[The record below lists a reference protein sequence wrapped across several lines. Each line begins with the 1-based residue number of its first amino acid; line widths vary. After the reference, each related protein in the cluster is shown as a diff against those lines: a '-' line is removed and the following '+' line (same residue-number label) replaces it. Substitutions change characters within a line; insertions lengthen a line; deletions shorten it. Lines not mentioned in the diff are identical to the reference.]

1 MALKVTRWNF
11 VKCFLFSI
19 DIIIFAIN
27 ATLFGFTFYLIR
39 KEYYRR
45 ASLKLFIV
53 PFFVSIINVFI
64 DLLMNKTNLMMKY
77 AGHNR
82 YGMITRFFMFY
93 FILTIIIY
101 SDQRE
106 KYVIKEEDIDA
117 NKFIYNLGLVDIG
130 VLIFSMILGF
140 FVIDVQNFNQI
151 LVRKK
156 KKIPEPTG
164 EEMGLIDNLIPGELD
179 KL

>member
-1 MALKVTRWNF
+1 MALKVTKWNCIKYF
-11 VKCFLFSI
+11 LCFF
-19 DIIIFAIN
+19 DIIILLIN
-27 ATLFGFTFYLIR
+27 VILFGFTFYLIR
-39 KEYYRR
+39 KEYFRR
-45 ASLKLFIV
+45 SSLKLFTW

-64 DLLMNKTNLMMKY
+64 DIIMNKTNLMMRY

-82 YGMITRFFMFY
+82 YGMIARFFMFY
-93 FILTIIIY
+93 FILTLIIY

-106 KYVIKEEDIDA
+106 KYVIKNDDVDA
-117 NKFIYNLGLVDIG
+117 NKYIYNFGMVNIG
-130 VLIFSMILGF
+130 ILIFSMILSF

-151 LVRKK
+151 VVKK
-156 KKIPEPTG
+156 KKKKQEPAV

>member
-1 MALKVTRWNF
+1 MALKVTKWNF
-11 VKCFLFSI
+11 VKCFLFSF
-19 DIIIFAIN
+19 DIIIFLIN
-27 ATLFGFTFYLIR
+27 VALFGFTFYLIR
-39 KEYYRR
+39 EEYYRR

-53 PFFVSIINVFI
+53 PFFVSLFNVFVDI
-64 DLLMNKTNLMMKY
+64 LMNKTNLMMKY

-106 KYVIKEEDIDA
+106 KYVLNDNDDIDA
-117 NKFIYNLGLVDIG
+117 NKWIYNLGIVDIG
-130 VLIFSMILGF
+130 VLIFSMILSF

-151 LVRKK
+151 IVRKK
-156 KKIPEPTG
+156 KKIPEPVG
-164 EEMGLIDNLIPGELD
+164 EEMGLIDNLIPELD

>member
-1 MALKVTRWNF
+1 
-11 VKCFLFSI
+11 
-19 DIIIFAIN
+19 
-27 ATLFGFTFYLIR
+27 
-39 KEYYRR
+39 
-45 ASLKLFIV
+45 
-53 PFFVSIINVFI
+53 
-64 DLLMNKTNLMMKY
+64 MMKY

-106 KYVIKEEDIDA
+106 KYVIKDDDVDA

-156 KKIPEPTG
+156 KKIPEPAG
-164 EEMGLIDNLIPGELD
+164 EEMGLIDNLIPGGLD

>member
-1 MALKVTRWNF
+1 MALKVTKWNCLKF
-11 VKCFLFSI
+11 FLFAF
-19 DIIIFAIN
+19 DIIIFLIN

-39 KEYYRR
+39 KEYFRR
-45 ASLKLFIV
+45 GSLKLFIV
-53 PFFVSIINVFI
+53 PFLVSIFNIFI
-64 DLLMNKTNLMMKY
+64 DILMNKTNLMMKY

-106 KYVIKEEDIDA
+106 KYVIKDDDVDA
-117 NKFIYNLGLVDIG
+117 NNYIYNFGILNIG
-130 VLIFSMILGF
+130 VLIFSMIVSF
-140 FVIDVQNFNQI
+140 FVIDVQNFNRI
-151 LVRKK
+151 MIRKK
-156 KKIPEPTG
+156 KKMPDPET
-164 EEMGLIDNLIPGELD
+164 EEMGLIENLIPGGLD

>member
-1 MALKVTRWNF
+1 MSLKITKWDWKKSILLF
-11 VKCFLFSI
+11 VDIFIFL
-19 DIIIFAIN
+19 IN
-27 ATLFGFTFYLIR
+27 ALLFVLTFYLIR
-39 KEYYRR
+39 KEYFRR
-45 ASLKLFIV
+45 GSLKLFIV
-53 PFFVSIINVFI
+53 PFFVSIFNIFI
-64 DLLMNKTNLMMKY
+64 DILMNKTNLMMKY

-106 KYVIKEEDIDA
+106 KYVIKDDDVDA

-140 FVIDVQNFNQI
+140 FVIYVQNFNQI

-156 KKIPEPTG
+156 KKIPEPAG
-164 EEMGLIDNLIPGELD
+164 EEMGLIDNLIPGGLD

>member
-1 MALKVTRWNF
+1 MAIKVTKWNF
-11 VKCFLFSI
+11 VKYFLLSL
-19 DIIIFAIN
+19 DIIIFGIN
-27 ATLFGFTFYLIR
+27 ASLFGFIFYLIR

-53 PFFVSIINVFI
+53 PFFVSLFNVFI
-64 DLLMNKTNLMMKY
+64 DILMNKTNLMMKY

-106 KYVIKEEDIDA
+106 KYVLNEDDIDA
-117 NKFIYNLGLVDIG
+117 NKWIYNLGISCIG
-130 VLIFSMILGF
+130 ILIFSMILSF

-151 LVRKK
+151 VVRKR
-156 KKIPEPTG
+156 KKIPEPAA
-164 EEMGLIDNLIPGELD
+164 EEMGLIENLIPGGLD
-179 KL
+179 KI